1 MVHSDS
7 IRKSVKYGDNLLLLN
22 VWAPTSFTRD
32 FSCCILY
39 YTLNLVYNKN
49 NGTRESGSIVYLLK

>member
-7 IRKSVKYGDNLLLLN
+7 IRKYGDNLLLLN